1 MEKIPRD
8 KRDCDFETCKG
19 IADFF
24 AGIVDYKSEFT
35 GKHSL
40 GVAKKAAELAE
51 YMGYSQADIENSIW
65 QVLFMTLERW
75 L

>member
-1 MEKIPRD
+1 MILRPVRVSQ
-8 KRDCDFETCKG
+8 
-19 IADFF
+19 IF